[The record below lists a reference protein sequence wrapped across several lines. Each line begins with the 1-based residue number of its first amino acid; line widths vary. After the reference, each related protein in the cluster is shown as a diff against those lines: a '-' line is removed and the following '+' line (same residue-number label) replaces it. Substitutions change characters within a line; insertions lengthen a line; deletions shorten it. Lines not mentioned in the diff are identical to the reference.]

1 MISFRLCIFGTRVQ
15 PLWQPSWWCAANAG
29 VRASLSRCR
38 HHHPSVGSFPE
49 FCAEA
54 WTGLWRDCRFR
65 GCARS
70 ARRAHLRWAF
80 ARIFGHTSNQKCEPS
95 NDFKSLILC
104 VLFYLCFF
112 LLFTIKI
119 ELLQP
124 RDLSRSI
131 RLEKLHRV
139 DLSRAP
145 EDLWALKLSIFTKTT
160 KYEFIE

>member
-1 MISFRLCIFGTRVQ
+1 MTSFFDNIIICETMISFRLCIFGTRVQ

-80 ARIFGHTSNQKCEPS
+80 ARIFGHMANQKCEPS
-95 NDFKSLILC
+95 NDYYYYLILLYF
-104 VLFYLCFF
+104 V
-112 LLFTIKI
+112 IVI
-119 ELLQP
+119 
-124 RDLSRSI
+124 
-131 RLEKLHRV
+131 LE
-139 DLSRAP
+139 
-145 EDLWALKLSIFTKTT
+145 
-160 KYEFIE
+160 YC